1 PCSNRLSYPPARS
14 TLPAWLATH
23 RARSLRHHSERMSD
37 RNAEQPPPPRPDKS
51 QYFLLI
57 ALAARTRADCL
68 GRRVGA
74 VITREGRVLSTGY
87 NGTPFGMPNC
97 SEGGCHRCSRRDDE
111 RLRGGAYDVCICVH
125 AEQNALL
132 TAARFG
138 QQTLGASLTSTTQP
152 CFGCLKEMLQAGIAE
167 VRYLHPWDPLEAYRD
182 PALAKQ
188 YAELRS
194 RFTHFEPVGDP
205 ATDDPN
211 LFAGFIAGG
220 R

>member
-1 PCSNRLSYPPARS
+1 MADREVTAPAAAPEGRI
-14 TLPAWLATH
+14 
-23 RARSLRHHSERMSD
+23 ARPEKRI
-37 RNAEQPPPPRPDKS
+37 
-51 QYFLLI
+51 YFLLI

-74 VITREGRVLSTGY
+74 VIARDDRVLSTGY

-97 SEGGCHRCSRRDDE
+97 SEGGCHRCAHRDDE
-111 RLRGGAYDVCICVH
+111 PYLRGGAYDVCLCVH

-138 QQTLGASLTSTTQP
+138 QQTLGATLTSTTQP
-152 CFGCLKEMLQAGIAE
+152 CFGCLKEMLQAGVTE

-194 RFTHFEPVGDP
+194 RFAVFEQVGDP
-205 ATDDPN
+205 AMDVPN
-211 LFAGFIAGG
+211 LFAGFIAP

>member
-1 PCSNRLSYPPARS
+1 
-14 TLPAWLATH
+14 
-23 RARSLRHHSERMSD
+23 MSD
-37 RNAEQPPPPRPDKS
+37 RTAEPPLPPRPDKT

-97 SEGGCHRCSRRDDE
+97 SEGGCHRCSRRDDD

-138 QQTLGASLTSTTQP
+138 QQTLGASMTSTTQP
-152 CFGCLKEMLQAGIAE
+152 CFGCSKEMLQAGIAE
-167 VRYLHPWDPLEAYRD
+167 VRYLHPWDPTEAYGD
-182 PALAKQ
+182 PALVAQ
-188 YAELRS
+188 YAALRAQ
-194 RFTHFEPVGDP
+194 FPVFAKVGDP
-205 ATDDPN
+205 EMDTPD
-211 LFAGFIAGG
+211 LFGAFLGT

>member
-1 PCSNRLSYPPARS
+1 MDQAIPIDTPPA
-14 TLPAWLATH
+14 
-23 RARSLRHHSERMSD
+23 
-37 RNAEQPPPPRPDKS
+37 PRPDKAH
-51 QYFLLI
+51 YFLLI

-97 SEGGCHRCSRRDDE
+97 SEGGCHRCSRRDDD

-138 QQTLGASLTSTTQP
+138 QQTLGASMTSTMQP
-152 CFGCLKEMLQAGIAE
+152 CFGCLKEMLQAGITH
-167 VRYLHPWDPLEAYRD
+167 VRYLHSWDPSEAYGD
-182 PALAKQ
+182 PALVAQ
-188 YAELRS
+188 YAALRAK
-194 RFTHFEPVGDP
+194 FEEFSQVGDP
-205 ATDDPN
+205 AMDTADLFGAFLGRSPN
-211 LFAGFIAGG
+211 RA
-220 R
+220 

>member
-1 PCSNRLSYPPARS
+1 MDCGDAYGTHGRCTRLESATIGYVTEMDGAPAAVESSLPAR
-14 TLPAWLATH
+14 PGK
-23 RARSLRHHSERMSD
+23 E
-37 RNAEQPPPPRPDKS
+37 

-87 NGTPFGMPNC
+87 NGTPFGTPNC
-97 SEGGCHRCSRRDDE
+97 SEGGCLRCSRRDDE

-125 AEQNALL
+125 AEQNAIL

-138 QQTLGASLTSTTQP
+138 QQLLGASLTSTMQP

-167 VRYLHPWDPLEAYRD
+167 VRYLHAWDPAEAYGD
-182 PALAKQ
+182 PALVAQ
-188 YAELRS
+188 YAALRS
-194 RFTHFEPVGDP
+194 RFDTFAQVGDP
-205 ATDDPN
+205 AMDTPS
-211 LFAGFIAGG
+211 LFGDFLRTRGSA
-220 R
+220 

>member
-1 PCSNRLSYPPARS
+1 VPALSGGSALTTDIPR
-14 TLPAWLATH
+14 
-23 RARSLRHHSERMSD
+23 
-37 RNAEQPPPPRPDKS
+37 RPDKQ

-74 VITREGRVLSTGY
+74 VITREGRVITTGY

-125 AEQNALL
+125 AEQNAIL

-138 QQTLGASLTSTTQP
+138 QQVLGASLTSTMQP
-152 CFGCLKEMLQAGIAE
+152 CFGCLKELLQAGITE
-167 VRYLHPWDPLEAYRD
+167 VRYLHAWDPAEAYGD
-182 PALAKQ
+182 PALVSQ
-188 YAELRS
+188 YAALRA
-194 RFTHFEPVGDP
+194 RFETFAQVGDP
-205 ATDDPN
+205 ATDTPD
-211 LFAGFIAGG
+211 LFGGFLS
-220 R
+220 RR

>member
-1 PCSNRLSYPPARS
+1 MGVGAGPH
-14 TLPAWLATH
+14 AT
-23 RARSLRHHSERMSD
+23 SIEDD
-37 RNAEQPPPPRPDKS
+37 REAVSATARPDKNL
-51 QYFLLI
+51 YFLLI

-97 SEGGCHRCSRRDDE
+97 SEGGCLRCSRRDDE

-152 CFGCLKEMLQAGIAE
+152 CFGCLKEMMQAGISE
-167 VRYLHPWDPLEAYRD
+167 VHYLHAWDPAEAYGD
-182 PALAKQ
+182 TALVAQ
-188 YAELRS
+188 YASLRA
-194 RFTHFEPVGDP
+194 RFAAFAQVGDP
-205 ATDDPN
+205 AMDTPD
-211 LFAGFIAGG
+211 LFGSFLAP